1 MKSLRS
7 SLSASPVLMP
17 LPSQVSC
24 LFCVFGRI
32 RPTTSFT
39 LTIHIA
45 THTQKKSSNSK
56 KNVELTCFCF
66 YSMAFKPLSFSYRQS
81 CKVTLTPTRKIS
93 QQEAYDSIHNVLEVG
108 FIEVSRTVWFGEAW
122 KNEECVC
129 KRERWSYFCM
139 WHPVQESM
147 MLRRSPLKE
156 AVSVHVSSTLSTVPY
171 GSIISLN
178 IFQTYSRR
186 VEKRNVRNE
195 CEIYAKDCQRM

>member
-1 MKSLRS
+1 M
-7 SLSASPVLMP
+7 
-17 LPSQVSC
+17 
-24 LFCVFGRI
+24 
-32 RPTTSFT
+32 
-39 LTIHIA
+39 
-45 THTQKKSSNSK
+45 
-56 KNVELTCFCF
+56 
-66 YSMAFKPLSFSYRQS
+66 
-81 CKVTLTPTRKIS
+81 
-93 QQEAYDSIHNVLEVG
+93 LEVG

-195 CEIYAKDCQRM
+195 CEIYAKDCQRMWILQYNILIQHFTVWFYLQDLTLHLLVFLFSPHVVGIPSGGRQTLPSVHSIQNMTTSKRCCDVKFMDWNWLR